1 VGKAM
6 FAFMISSIVGIIAIF
21 CSLFIKFE
29 LERLIGRR
37 KKIFFLHFANISITN
52 VVIASAYYVFSGMFE
67 TNAHPFY
74 LIYLASLEAMLPI
87 YVVCYLI
94 YEHYE
99 QAKKKYVLSED
110 KKVLY
115 VKPKYFRKI
124 S

>member
-1 VGKAM
+1 M
-6 FAFMISSIVGIIAIF
+6 FAFIISSIIGIIAIF

-37 KKIFFLHFANISITN
+37 KEIFLLHFANISITN

-99 QAKKKYVLSED
+99 QAKKKYVVSED

>member
-1 VGKAM
+1 M
-6 FAFMISSIVGIIAIF
+6 FAFIVSAVIGVIAIF

-37 KKIFFLHFANISITN
+37 KKIFLLHFANISITN

-74 LIYLASLEAMLPI
+74 PIYLASLEAMLPI
-87 YVVCYLI
+87 YVVCYLM

-99 QAKKKYVLSED
+99 QAKKKYVVSED